1 MAKVDRSWLKEWQ
14 ENKIAP
20 VYLFYGAEDFLIE
33 EAVEWMKKRWNPE
46 EVSFGNLV
54 QIDLDETPVQLLV
67 QEAEMLPFFG
77 ERRLIIGHN
86 AQFLTTSKGKSGV
99 HHETDALLHYLS
111 QPLSTSVV
119 VLTVFTEQLDKRKKI
134 VKELLKHAR
143 VVEFPLLAGKDL
155 LKWVEKRFMKL
166 NVQADRQAVMDLIM
180 LTGPNLRLLHAEVG
194 KLALYVGEGGKV
206 TPEIVAELVP
216 RTLEHDVFKL
226 TDKIAKRQLN
236 EAFHIW
242 SDLVFQ
248 KEEPI
253 RILALITR
261 QIRLMLQVK
270 ILQRQGMSEKE
281 IAAFLKVHPYPVKL
295 AAKQGAAFSEPQLR
309 LLLDTAILADQ
320 DIKSGKVD
328 KYLAVERLL
337 FQVNLSA

>member
-1 MAKVDRSWLKEWQ
+1 MAKMDRSWLKEWQ
-14 ENKIAP
+14 EDNIAP
-20 VYLFYGAEDFLIE
+20 VYLFYGEEGFLIE
-33 EAVEWMKKRWNPE
+33 EAIEWMKKRWSPE
-46 EVSFGNLV
+46 EVSFGNLM
-54 QIDLDETPVQLLV
+54 QIDLDETPVQMLV
-67 QEAEMLPFFG
+67 QEAETLPFFG
-77 ERRLIIGHN
+77 DRRLIIGQN
-86 AQFLTTSKGKSGV
+86 ARFLTAGKGKSGV
-99 HHETDALLHYLS
+99 QHETDALLQYLK

-119 VLTVFTEQLDKRKKI
+119 VLTVSGEQLDKRKKI

-143 VVEFPLLAGKDL
+143 AVEFPLLAGKDL
-155 LKWVEKRFMKL
+155 LQWVERRFAKL
-166 NVQADRQAVMDLIM
+166 HVQADPQAVLDLIM
-180 LTGPNLRLLHAEVG
+180 LTGPDLRLLHAEVS
-194 KLALYVGEGGKV
+194 KLALYVGAGGKV
-206 TPEIVAELVP
+206 TPDIVAELVP

-242 SDLVFQ
+242 SDLIFQ

-270 ILQRQGMSEKE
+270 ILQRQGMSDKE
-281 IAAFLKVHPYPVKL
+281 MAAFLKVHPYPVKL
-295 AAKQGAAFSEPQLR
+295 AAKQGAAFSEQQLR
-309 LLLDTAILADQ
+309 LLLDTAILTDQ

-328 KYLAVERLL
+328 KHLAVERLL